1 MPPEEAKEAE
11 KTMFIKPYTRQVREV
26 FEGSGAQKDLPPVF
40 WRYEYLDRGINIFF
54 VALEFSIV
62 LLREHDTVL
71 L

>member
-40 WRYEYLDRGINIFF
+40 
-54 VALEFSIV
+54 
-62 LLREHDTVL
+62 
-71 L
+71 